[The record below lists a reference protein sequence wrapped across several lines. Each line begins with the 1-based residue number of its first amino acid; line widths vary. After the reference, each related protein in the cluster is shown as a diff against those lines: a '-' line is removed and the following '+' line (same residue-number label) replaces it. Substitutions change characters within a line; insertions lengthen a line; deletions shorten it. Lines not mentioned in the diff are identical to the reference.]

1 MSSYYNHHDGNLFP
15 GKVAKSEDIHQ
26 IQTNIEEAIRGLI
39 EDQYDHTAFILGSR
53 ENAFLISP
61 APKRLGRYIDNMN
74 LVNESNEV
82 WLDIDSFGYKQAIKT
97 SKTSLYS
104 IIVKLKNAYS
114 KSQDVSFELWSQD
127 NKIAKQTVTVPN
139 NTTGEFEVV
148 FNLEHFSTQHGRQ
161 GEELEKPDAKFV
173 AHPDVDKHIEQE
185 YDRINNPDNQS
196 LGSTVLYLVVK
207 AIHKATEIV
216 TPSAET
222 ELIDENTFMI
232 CADSQ
237 GNYGQL
243 LERTADDG
251 RNYESTNYDLFFKS
265 IYSNAPT
272 YLCTGGTAIVH
283 GDPVIC
289 NDTHVIVDGAS
300 NGGNTKSYI
309 TMDAWG
315 QLNSYTSHA
324 YWGDES
330 NAVFDEF
337 PNGDLIIA
345 IIYTYNGDIKQPKI
359 VQDDNLIEDLLK
371 KDKFGEH
378 EFGLPIRQRSHH
390 ERLRRLE
397 KEMAYHRDVAIPS
410 RLKYNLTGDDIPA
423 SNSNADDGAQKV
435 TQLNASDV
443 PNSQLIISEKK
454 KSLDW
459 SKYFISTDKYGNF
472 VVKSIDAE
480 TEQIP
485 VTLKETASIE
495 GKTGIK
501 LAQTIVS
508 TDNIDINRE
517 HGTAILGE
525 HQVET
530 TKKETTKTNTLSK
543 YGVGISAKEAK
554 LTELNPWDDTAGNR
568 PETADIKPITHI
580 FTTKKGIN
588 GVNVRSSEYPAMTL
602 YLPEKLTLKELSV
615 PVVKFKNVDKVQFHI
630 WERQGPNNKHNTV
643 WLEKLVD
650 SSPKFS
656 LKNAKTKDGYQ
667 ILDEP
672 FVWTWKNGLKLR
684 KHQYIILIQIFPKS
698 GDGSVYI
705 KTYKPKDSTDFL
717 IRYHGSADCAHF
729 RLKTRYREVWYSPS
743 NQNESSKHKTTIKA
757 YVNEYYK
764 EGRIESGEVV
774 WENSEPIASITPSMN
789 AHIPDGCSIE
799 LQANVGNGWKT
810 LTNDKPTN
818 IVGGTSSFKWRAIFK
833 GNGKKTPEIYYN
845 EDKKYAINFTIA
857 HQKPKVGGAIPNDGF
872 GDKNVLTT
880 QTFYPGDILRK
891 YIGDDNLNT
900 CDKFSN
906 YEWIRLFA
914 ENSGNTSAL
923 IDIAASDKRM
933 TISPSGNGYSVTTQA
948 SNSCTPATNQ
958 FDVFT
963 LYYAD
968 LTLDD
973 FTQESVDYSNYD
985 NNIEYD
991 EHNLRFKIDTDRA
1004 YNDDDVALIT
1014 VQDAETFVEDRDE
1027 SKITEQDGI
1036 ITDNNSIITMKPH
1049 ANYLTVVF
1057 KDFTSNAEN
1066 SYKDDNSFIWRYT
1079 LPGDSTIDLSNYSAL
1094 KIGYNYMKE
1103 GNADIDT
1110 SLSGVALYISSAIE
1124 EEAPSYN
1131 YDIGKTFDGKTILE
1145 YENMA
1150 PESLTTN
1157 ELEKYKNSILKVTRE
1172 QNGVTYTEYYYYVP
1186 DENGVWKRHQY
1197 HDIKSFTIYELPKFN
1212 SSFSL
1217 SDAERNSQY
1226 ITISIDNNND
1236 NFKYVKEIGLIAL
1249 SDNTKPESSLN
1260 TTGTSSLQILNI
1272 KGVIQGYNTIYSA
1285 EKSLTMA
1292 NASYVGNNKHYQTA
1306 LFRDASN
1313 QVSSLT
1319 RVFYNNLDGNGEM
1332 LGYINNDSITTDANN
1347 FALQFVADTY
1357 LPKDAMVVKLCEEK
1371 NGVKPIFSLNLPTL
1385 NHVYYDP
1392 NLHSS
1397 TLFDG
1402 SNDSNKLKTLNNQ
1415 DISTISGYSIT
1426 SNVAYPTTWPTGKK
1440 KSDYVNTDNEVV
1452 YKISIEPSTTVL
1464 NVQEDTLTWNVFKQK
1479 RVSYDTKTKKETF
1492 GNKQYIGKIH
1502 NNTGTENNHRPIFQ
1516 MKVNNTTYQS
1526 AESGSGDNITTN
1538 VSKDDGFGVKFDYAP
1553 GQYKVR
1559 IGFQGFS
1566 TLVDNA
1572 NDTEHHNKLVT
1583 YRSAENEFTV
1593 DVFWKISNTV
1603 NFAQIY
1609 KKINEDKTIQ
1619 SISIHTTEKFQ
1630 DYMNTIRNTKKTDT
1644 TPSPYMH
1651 FFIKNIVL
1659 HEAEHIPM
1667 FHPNVRMKIYS
1678 KAADG
1683 SDTDVEAINV
1693 RKIGAVIEYK

>member
-1 MSSYYNHHDGNLFP
+1 MSSYYNHHNGTLFP

-74 LVNESNEV
+74 IVNESNEV

-114 KSQDVSFELWSQD
+114 KPQDVSFELWSQD
-127 NKIAKQTVTVPN
+127 NKIAKQTITVPQQ
-139 NTTGEFEVV
+139 TTGEFEVV

-173 AHPDVDKHIEQE
+173 AHPDISQHIEQE

-207 AIHKATEIV
+207 AIHKATEII
-216 TPSAET
+216 TPSEEA

-251 RNYESTNYDLFFKS
+251 RNYESTSYDLYFKD

-272 YLCTGGTAIVH
+272 YLCTGGVAVVH

-289 NDTHVIVDGAS
+289 NDTHVTVDGAS

-324 YWGDES
+324 YWGDEA

-345 IIYTYNGDIKQPKI
+345 IIYTYNGDVKQPKI
-359 VQDDNLIEDLLK
+359 IQDDTLIEDLIE
-371 KDKFGEH
+371 KDRFGEH
-378 EFGLPIRQRSHH
+378 EFGVPIRQRSHH

-397 KEMAYHRDVAIPS
+397 KEMAYHRDISMPS

-423 SNSNADDGAQKV
+423 SNSDADDGAQKV
-435 TQLNASDV
+435 SQINASDT
-443 PNSQLIISEKK
+443 PNSQLIITDAQKAI
-454 KSLDW
+454 DW

-472 VVKSIDAE
+472 VIKSIDAE

-485 VTLKETASIE
+485 VTLKETASTE
-495 GKTGIK
+495 GKSGIK

-508 TDNIDINRE
+508 SQNVDINRNQGIAE
-517 HGTAILGE
+517 LDE

-530 TKKETTKTNTLSK
+530 TKKTTTTTTELSE
-543 YGVGISAKEAK
+543 YGVGASAKEAK

-568 PETADIKPITHI
+568 PETADIKPTTHV
-580 FTTKKGIN
+580 FTTKKGVN
-588 GVNVRSSEYPAMTL
+588 GINVRSSEYPAMTM
-602 YLPEKLTLKELSV
+602 YLPEKLTLKELAI
-615 PVVKFKNVDKVQFHI
+615 PVTKFKNVDKVQFHI

-667 ILDEP
+667 ILDKP
-672 FVWTWKNGLKLR
+672 FVWEWKDGLKLR
-684 KHQYIILIQIFPKS
+684 KHQYIILVQIFPKS

-729 RLKTRYREVWYSPS
+729 RLKTRYREIWYSPS
-743 NQNESSKHKTTIKA
+743 NQNTTKSEQTTIKA
-757 YVNEYYK
+757 YVNEHYR

-789 AHIPDGCSIE
+789 CHIPDGCSIT
-799 LQANVGNGWKT
+799 LQANAGNGWKT
-810 LTNDKPTN
+810 LTNGKATN
-818 IVGGTSSFKWRAIFK
+818 IVGGTTSFKWRAILK
-833 GNGKKTPEIYYN
+833 GNGKKTPEIYYDDN
-845 EDKKYAINFTIA
+845 MKYAINFTIA
-857 HQKPKVGGAIPNDGF
+857 KQKPKSGSGLENPNLQ
-872 GDKNVLTT
+872 DKNVLTT

-891 YIGDDNLNT
+891 YIGDENLHT

-906 YEWIRLFA
+906 YEWLRIFA
-914 ENSGNTSAL
+914 ENSGNTSAI
-923 IDIAASDKRM
+923 IDIAGSDKRM
-933 TISPSGNGYSVTTQA
+933 TISQTNSGYSVTT
-948 SNSCTPATNQ
+948 SNSDSCAPANNQ
-958 FDVFT
+958 FDLFT

-973 FTQESVDYSNYD
+973 FTRESVDYSNYD

-991 EHNLRFKIDTDRA
+991 EHNLRFKIDTDKA

-1014 VQDAETFVEDRDE
+1014 VQDVQAFVSDRDE
-1027 SKITEQDGI
+1027 SQITEENNI
-1036 ITDNNSIITMKPH
+1036 ITDKNDTITIAPY

-1057 KDFTSNAEN
+1057 KDFTPEVDNLYQE
-1066 SYKDDNSFIWRYT
+1066 DNSFIWKYT
-1079 LPGDSTIDLSNYSAL
+1079 LPGDSTLDLSNYSAL

-1103 GNADIDT
+1103 GNDNIAT
-1110 SLSGVALYISSAIE
+1110 ELSGVALYISSAIE
-1124 EEAPSYN
+1124 EEAPTYSD
-1131 YDIGKTFDGKTILE
+1131 DIGKTIDGKEILK
-1145 YENMA
+1145 YEDIA
-1150 PESLTTN
+1150 PAELTAN
-1157 ELEKYKNSILKVTRE
+1157 ELEKYKNSILQVTRT
-1172 QNGVTYTEYYYYVP
+1172 QNDVTYTEYYYYIP
-1186 DENGVWKRHQY
+1186 DENGVWRRHQY
-1197 HDIKSFTIYELPKFN
+1197 HDIKSFTIYQLPKF
-1212 SSFSL
+1212 SSEASL
-1217 SDAERNSQY
+1217 SDSERKDNY

-1236 NFKYVKEIGLIAL
+1236 NFKYVKEIGLI
-1249 SDNTKPESSLN
+1249 TLN
-1260 TTGTSSLQILNI
+1260 NNDDVDASFNATGTSALQILNI
-1272 KGVIQGYNTIYSA
+1272 KGVVQGYNTIYSA

-1292 NASYVGNNKHYQTA
+1292 NVSYVGKNKHYQTA
-1306 LFRDASN
+1306 LFRDASD

-1319 RVFYNNLDGNGEM
+1319 RVFYNNLDAQGEM
-1332 LGYINNDSITTDANN
+1332 LGYINNDSYTTDANN
-1347 FALQFVADTY
+1347 FSMQFVADTY
-1357 LPKDAMVVKLCEEK
+1357 LPKDSMIIKLCEEK
-1371 NGVKPIFSLNLPTL
+1371 NGVKPVFSLNLPTL

-1392 NLHSS
+1392 NLYSD
-1397 TLFDG
+1397 TLFDR
-1402 SNDSNKLKTLNNQ
+1402 SNDSNALETTSGTTLQ
-1415 DISTISGYSIT
+1415 TASAYSIT
-1426 SNVAYPTTWPTGKK
+1426 STISYPTEWPDNKK
-1440 KSDYVNTDNEVV
+1440 KSDYVGTDNEVV
-1452 YKISIEPSTTVL
+1452 YKISIEPIVNVL
-1464 NVQEDTLTWNVFKQK
+1464 SVDNDILRWNVYKQK
-1479 RVSYDTKTKKETF
+1479 RISYNKNTKKETF
-1492 GNKQYIGKIH
+1492 GNKEYIGEIH
-1502 NNTGTENNHRPIFQ
+1502 NSSGTSNTDKPIFQ
-1516 MKVNNTTYQS
+1516 IKVNNTTYQTTKS
-1526 AESGSGDNITTN
+1526 TSNNTTTTN
-1538 VSKDDGFGVKFDYAP
+1538 VSYEDEFRAKFDYAP

-1566 TLVDNA
+1566 TLIDNE
-1572 NDTEHHNKLVT
+1572 NDPDNGKLVT

-1593 DVFWKISNTV
+1593 DMFWKISNTV

-1619 SISIHTTEKFQ
+1619 SISINTTDKFQ
-1630 DYMNTIRNTKKTDT
+1630 NYMNTIRGTDASDT
-1644 TPSPYMH
+1644 SQYMH
-1651 FFIKNIVL
+1651 FFIKNMVL

-1678 KAADG
+1678 KAEDG
-1683 SDTDVEAINV
+1683 SDTDVEAVGV
-1693 RKIGAVIEYK
+1693 RKVGAVIEYK